1 MGIPSEQSQG
11 AAAVTLTA
19 GSDVA
24 PRTAIAVAD
33 WCKARGGL
41 AVDVVQAAADQAAPS
56 LVSAASS
63 QPVAGATAVWA
74 ALALAT
80 GGDAANALLGR
91 DGAARAEVTQWL
103 RHPWVV
109 GSLAS
114 LATSACPSASTSAAV
129 LDPLPRLRALN
140 AYLTPRSVLVGPGV
154 AITLADIAVF
164 GAVHDDVLLVTPCDR
179 DELPHLMRWIDLV
192 QHKGHVRD
200 TFSHITVYTAKF
212 DPPAPVPLPA
222 KPAAQPSQS
231 SGSGGAKPA
240 TAAAGKAAA
249 APAEASTA
257 AAAPAAAPSTT
268 AAPQGDAAGKGKGK
282 EEKKGKGEEKK
293 GEAKEGAGGGGGKG
307 ADVSV
312 GILDIRV
319 GQIKKVWKHPNADA
333 LYVEEIDVGEG
344 SVRQVVSG
352 LAKFVTEDEMMGM
365 RVVVLT
371 NVKPG
376 KVRDVVSAGLVL
388 CASNE
393 DHTVCRPVQPPEG
406 AAIGE
411 KITFAGV
418 DGKPE
423 EVLNPKKKLF
433 EKLQPVRALLPLI
446 VSSYLPVCTSSVPSG
461 PPHPPSVA
469 PLSAPS
475 SPLPPRSPLP
485 HPRPLVFSEPHFPAI
500 ALPAPP
506 VRACAQMMEPVSAHG
521 RHRGGHDPGHDHDDN
536 LSSPFPH
543 LALPFT
549 LSRPF
554 PAPPHQFLRTDGTG
568 VAMFQDTPMMTSAGP
583 CTSTILAPDAHFT
596 PPVSPQAHPPPEQL
610 SPQRQLAPDA
620 HPPLVPP
627 PQAQPAPEQRSP
639 QLQLAPDA
647 HFPPAC
653 PPACPPQAQPAPEQ
667 SSPQQ

>member
-24 PRTAIAVAD
+24 SRTAIAVAN

-56 LVSAASS
+56 LISAASS

-179 DELPHLMRWIDLV
+179 DELPYLMRWIDLV

-200 TFSHITVYTAKF
+200 TFSHITVNTAKF

-231 SGSGGAKPA
+231 SG
-240 TAAAGKAAA
+240 
-249 APAEASTA
+249 
-257 AAAPAAAPSTT
+257 
-268 AAPQGDAAGKGKGK
+268 KGKGK
-282 EEKKGKGEEKK
+282 DEKKGKGEEKK
-293 GEAKEGAGGGGGKG
+293 GEAKEGAGAGGGKG

-418 DGKPE
+418 DGKAE

-433 EKLQPVRALLPLI
+433 EKLQP
-446 VSSYLPVCTSSVPSG
+446 
-461 PPHPPSVA
+461 
-469 PLSAPS
+469 
-475 SPLPPRSPLP
+475 
-485 HPRPLVFSEPHFPAI
+485 
-500 ALPAPP
+500 
-506 VRACAQMMEPVSAHG
+506 
-521 RHRGGHDPGHDHDDN
+521 
-536 LSSPFPH
+536 
-543 LALPFT
+543 
-549 LSRPF
+549 
-554 PAPPHQFLRTDGTG
+554 FLRTDGTG
-568 VAMFQDTPMMTSAGP
+568 VAMFQDTPMMTTAGP
-583 CTSTILAPDAHFT
+583 CTSTIVNAT
-596 PPVSPQAHPPPEQL
+596 VK
-610 SPQRQLAPDA
+610 
-620 HPPLVPP
+620 
-627 PQAQPAPEQRSP
+627 
-639 QLQLAPDA
+639 
-647 HFPPAC
+647 
-653 PPACPPQAQPAPEQ
+653 
-667 SSPQQ
+667 

>member
-1 MGIPSEQSQG
+1 MTNTVSIAPLASHG

-19 GSDVA
+19 GKDVA
-24 PRTAIAVAD
+24 SRTAIAVAN

-41 AVDVVQAAADQAAPS
+41 TVDVVQAAADQATPS
-56 LVSAASS
+56 LVSAGSK

-74 ALALAT
+74 ALALAA
-80 GGDAANALLGR
+80 GGDAASALLGR

-140 AYLTPRSVLVGPGV
+140 AYLAPRSVLVGSGV

-192 QHKGHVRD
+192 QHKGHVGD
-200 TFSHITVYTAKF
+200 TFSHITVNTAKF
-212 DPPAPVPLPA
+212 DPPAPAPPPA
-222 KPAAQPSQS
+222 KPAVQPNQS
-231 SGSGGAKPA
+231 SGLVGSKTAA
-240 TAAAGKAAA
+240 AAAGKAAA
-249 APAEASTA
+249 APAESSTA
-257 AAAPAAAPSTT
+257 AGASAATPATAPSTT
-268 AAPQGDAAGKGKGK
+268 AAPQVDAAGKGKGK
-282 EEKKGKGEEKK
+282 EEKKSKGEEKK
-293 GEAKEGAGGGGGKG
+293 GEAKEGAGAGGGKG

-393 DHTVCRPVQPPEG
+393 DHMVCRPVQPPEG

-418 DGKPE
+418 DGKPD

-433 EKLQPVRALLPLI
+433 EKLQP
-446 VSSYLPVCTSSVPSG
+446 
-461 PPHPPSVA
+461 
-469 PLSAPS
+469 
-475 SPLPPRSPLP
+475 
-485 HPRPLVFSEPHFPAI
+485 
-500 ALPAPP
+500 
-506 VRACAQMMEPVSAHG
+506 
-521 RHRGGHDPGHDHDDN
+521 
-536 LSSPFPH
+536 
-543 LALPFT
+543 
-549 LSRPF
+549 
-554 PAPPHQFLRTDGTG
+554 FLRTDGTG

-583 CTSTILAPDAHFT
+583 CTSTVVNAS
-596 PPVSPQAHPPPEQL
+596 VK
-610 SPQRQLAPDA
+610 
-620 HPPLVPP
+620 
-627 PQAQPAPEQRSP
+627 
-639 QLQLAPDA
+639 
-647 HFPPAC
+647 
-653 PPACPPQAQPAPEQ
+653 
-667 SSPQQ
+667 

>member
-1 MGIPSEQSQG
+1 MGIPSEKSHG

-19 GSDVA
+19 GNDVA
-24 PRTAIAVAD
+24 SRTAIAVAN

-56 LVSAASS
+56 LINAGSNQA
-63 QPVAGATAVWA
+63 VAGATAVWA
-74 ALALAT
+74 ALALAA

-200 TFSHITVYTAKF
+200 TFSHITVNTAKF

-231 SGSGGAKPA
+231 SGSGGAKPS

-249 APAEASTA
+249 APAEASSA

-282 EEKKGKGEEKK
+282 DEKKGKGEEKK
-293 GEAKEGAGGGGGKG
+293 GEAKEGAGAGGGKG

-319 GQIKKVWKHPNADA
+319 GQIKKVWKHSNADA

-393 DHTVCRPVQPPEG
+393 DHTVCRPLQPPEG

-433 EKLQPVRALLPLI
+433 EKLQPFLH
-446 VSSYLPVCTSSVPSG
+446 T
-461 PPHPPSVA
+461 
-469 PLSAPS
+469 
-475 SPLPPRSPLP
+475 
-485 HPRPLVFSEPHFPAI
+485 
-500 ALPAPP
+500 
-506 VRACAQMMEPVSAHG
+506 
-521 RHRGGHDPGHDHDDN
+521 DN
-536 LSSPFPH
+536 
-543 LALPFT
+543 
-549 LSRPF
+549 
-554 PAPPHQFLRTDGTG
+554 TG
-568 VAMFQDTPMMTSAGP
+568 VVRFQDTPMMTTAGP
-583 CTSTILAPDAHFT
+583 CTSTIVNATPDAHFT
-596 PPVSPQAHPPPEQL
+596 PPVPPQAHPPPEQL
-610 SPQRQLAPDA
+610 SPQGQLAPDA
-620 HPPLVPP
+620 HPPLPPP
-627 PQAQPAPEQRSP
+627 PQAHPAPEQRSP

-653 PPACPPQAQPAPEQ
+653 PPHAQPAPEQ
-667 SSPQQ
+667 PAPQQQLPPEVQVPALA